1 MDALPG
7 RFVQRLGAQR
17 DAVALPDVGIDG
29 NVRPQLPFQCG
40 DLAALALQQSGACDL
55 CTGVQMLHAH
65 KVRSG
70 GIRHSQCRH
79 AVPVDEH
86 AEAQRGEALPDGLR
100 HNAEIG
106 DGLRRG
112 LLPDGHV
119 AHILQDHALHAAFG
133 QNARFLQRLLRDEA
147 DAFAPVTV
155 AAGQGTGL
163 HHADDSA
170 LHAFAPPS
178 FAA

>member
-1 MDALPG
+1 MSVPSFRFSAVISQHWPCSSPALVTSAPVY
-7 RFVQRLGAQR
+7 RCSTRTKSA
-17 DAVALPDVGIDG
+17 P
-29 NVRPQLPFQCG
+29 
-40 DLAALALQQSGACDL
+40 AAS
-55 CTGVQMLHAH
+55 
-65 KVRSG
+65 
-70 GIRHSQCRH
+70 
-79 AVPVDEH
+79 VPVDEH
-86 AEAQRGEALPDGLR
+86 AKAQRGEAPPDGLR

-106 DGLRRG
+106 DSLRRG

-119 AHILQDHALHAAFG
+119 AHILQDHALYAAFG
-133 QNARFLQRLLRDEA
+133 QNARLLQRLLRDGV
-147 DAFAPVTV
+147 DTLTPVTV

>member
-1 MDALPG
+1 
-7 RFVQRLGAQR
+7 
-17 DAVALPDVGIDG
+17 
-29 NVRPQLPFQCG
+29 
-40 DLAALALQQSGACDL
+40 
-55 CTGVQMLHAH
+55 MLHAH

-70 GIRHSQCRH
+70 GIRHSQRGH

-86 AEAQRGEALPDGLR
+86 AKAQRGEAPPDGLR